1 MDRAHGIAGW
11 RMETPPAEVPPEGGD
26 FPCVVAI
33 PARDEAGLIERCL
46 LALAAQQAAPPFAVV
61 LFLNNCRDDTADV
74 VRRAADQLPFP
85 LYVSQAD
92 LPQDVADAAW
102 ARRLAVN
109 AAAALVR
116 RDGVILSTDADSY
129 VASHWISDCLAA
141 LDKGADIVCGFV
153 APDFSDAPALD
164 FETLRHGA
172 FEYEYSQLATEL
184 VLLIDPDPYDPWPRH
199 QMETGANLA
208 VRAEVLRALGGVPHI
223 CPGED
228 QALVRAA
235 RWHGFHVRHDFKPH
249 VTTSSRLQGRA
260 SGGWS
265 EDLKLRAD
273 NQRGV
278 CHEKLE
284 PAAHIL
290 RRALLRSRLRRE
302 FDGPDFLRRVRRLV
316 DAVAVSAIM
325 ASRNFDE
332 AWARIEAASPMLAP
346 RPLYRT
352 ALEDNLARLRAA
364 VEARRDGILTA
375 ARAPTPLDIA
385 TTGE

>member
-1 MDRAHGIAGW
+1 MERAHGIAGW
-11 RMETPPAEVPPEGGD
+11 RMETPPAEVPSEAGD
-26 FPCVVAI
+26 FACVVAI

-46 LALAAQQAAPPFAVV
+46 NALSAQQAAPPFAVA
-61 LFLNNCRDDTADV
+61 LFLNNCCDETADV
-74 VRRAADQLPFP
+74 VRRAAGQLSFP
-85 LYVSQAD
+85 LYVYEAD
-92 LPQDVADAAW
+92 LAQQLADAAW
-102 ARRLAVN
+102 ARRLVVN
-109 AAAALVR
+109 AATALVR
-116 RDGVILSTDADSY
+116 KEGIVLSTDADSY
-129 VASHWISDCLAA
+129 VASHWISDCIAA
-141 LDKGADIVCGFV
+141 IDNGADIVCGFV

-172 FEYEYSQLATEL
+172 LEYEYSQLATEL

-208 VRAEVLRALGGVPHI
+208 VRASVLRTLGGVPHI

-265 EDLKLRAD
+265 EDLKMRAD

-284 PAAHIL
+284 PASHIL
-290 RRALLRSRLRRE
+290 RRALLRARMRQA
-302 FDGPDFLRRVRRLV
+302 FGGPDFARRVRRFAEGEAV
-316 DAVAVSAIM
+316 DTIM
-325 ASRNFDE
+325 AARTFDE
-332 AWARIEAASPMLAP
+332 AWARIEAVSPMLAP

-364 VEARRDGILTA
+364 VEQRRNGVSPQSAPGALDVA
-375 ARAPTPLDIA
+375 AS
-385 TTGE
+385 GE